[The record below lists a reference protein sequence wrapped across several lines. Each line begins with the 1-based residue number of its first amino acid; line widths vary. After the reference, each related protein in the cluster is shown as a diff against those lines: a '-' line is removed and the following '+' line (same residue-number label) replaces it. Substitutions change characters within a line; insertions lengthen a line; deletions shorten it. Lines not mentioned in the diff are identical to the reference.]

1 MQGVFCI
8 NIVVEPDI
16 VKTLRHMAGV
26 TALSEVA
33 VVVVVFAV
41 TCNTGC
47 VHYVTERIVAVAIV
61 ADQQGMFAQQVER
74 RIPRMVKRG
83 VMPVSR
89 LVAVSAMLATAPVVS
104 IVLCMATEAG
114 GRRFDKAVI
123 GMAVKAAGP
132 GYGLS
137 LGVNIE

>member
-8 NIVVEPDI
+8 SIVVEPDI

-33 VVVVVFAV
+33 VMVVVFAV
-41 TCNTGC
+41 TCNAVC
-47 VHYVTERIVAVAIV
+47 VHHVTEWIFAMAIV

-74 RIPRMVKRG
+74 RIPCMVKRG

-89 LVAVSAMLATAPVVS
+89 LVAVSALLATAPIVS
-104 IVLCMATEAG
+104 IVFGMATEAG

-123 GMAVKAAGP
+123 GMAV
-132 GYGLS
+132 
-137 LGVNIE
+137 